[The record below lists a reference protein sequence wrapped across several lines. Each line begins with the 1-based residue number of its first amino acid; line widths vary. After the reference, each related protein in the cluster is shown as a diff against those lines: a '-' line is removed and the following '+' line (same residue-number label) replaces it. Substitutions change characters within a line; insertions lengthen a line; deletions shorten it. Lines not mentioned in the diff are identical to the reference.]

1 MLEYAL
7 INSLS
12 NAILFTIGLIALYSR
27 SLRIRDYCLF
37 FTMLFSLIFVIIFF
51 GLKPLIITWFVI
63 PSIFLSH
70 LTGKKKSAI
79 VYFILYII
87 IGLAVLPMAALVN
100 LLAHHPITNTDQSP
114 IEMIIIIVLAA
125 AIYFPIILG
134 CKRVYRKYLAKIIE
148 RIDDKLFL
156 YITFLMAFSAF
167 FIFGIMTLST
177 NIAENRYYPL
187 IVLVTIYIFLTV
199 VSVVVILITTRK
211 NYEQQQ
217 RIRDLSTLREYTD
230 NLEATYNNLRSFKHD
245 YVNILSTLS
254 IFIDEKRYDELD
266 VFFHDH
272 IMPLTKELTQKNAS
286 LANLSRI
293 KNLEIK
299 SIFYSKLLLAIN
311 KNIEVTVDI
320 PDEIGDPSIDSIDIT
335 RILGIYLDNAIEAAV
350 ETEHP
355 FINIHSGKLD
365 NGIVFIIANSYID
378 HGLSVSQMCKKG
390 VSSKGNDRGIGLYNV
405 SVILNKYDN
414 IFTETSI
421 EDGSFIQKIHICG
434 MHQ

>member
-1 MLEYAL
+1 M
-7 INSLS
+7 
-12 NAILFTIGLIALYSR
+12 
-27 SLRIRDYCLF
+27 
-37 FTMLFSLIFVIIFF
+37 
-51 GLKPLIITWFVI
+51 
-63 PSIFLSH
+63 
-70 LTGKKKSAI
+70 
-79 VYFILYII
+79 FILYII
-87 IGLAVLPMAALVN
+87 IGLAVLPMSALVN

-114 IEMIIIIVLAA
+114 IEMIIIIVLAT

-187 IVLVTIYIFLTV
+187 IILVTIYIFLTV
-199 VSVVVILITTRK
+199 ASVVVILITTRK

-299 SIFYSKLLLAIN
+299 SIFYSKLLFFL
-311 KNIEVTVDI
+311 
-320 PDEIGDPSIDSIDIT
+320 
-335 RILGIYLDNAIEAAV
+335 L
-350 ETEHP
+350 
-355 FINIHSGKLD
+355 
-365 NGIVFIIANSYID
+365 
-378 HGLSVSQMCKKG
+378 
-390 VSSKGNDRGIGLYNV
+390 
-405 SVILNKYDN
+405 
-414 IFTETSI
+414 
-421 EDGSFIQKIHICG
+421 
-434 MHQ
+434 